1 MGADGGLAEMKIRTR
16 ARYSLRMMM
25 TIAKLSDNGD
35 TVGLGEVANHCGISR
50 RYLEQLVSALRNA
63 SLVRAVPGRGGGYA
77 LARDADRIKVREI
90 IEAAIGPIAIADC
103 LGETEDCLQSDF
115 CSCQALWKL
124 INYRITSVLD
134 EYTLADIMA
143 PDWRQR
149 ILREIPAAL

>member
-1 MGADGGLAEMKIRTR
+1 MKIRTR

-25 TIAKLSDNGD
+25 TLAKLSDNGD
-35 TVGLGEVANHCGISR
+35 TVGLGEVAKHCGISR

-77 LARDADRIKVREI
+77 LARDADQIKVREI
-90 IEAAIGPIAIADC
+90 VEAAIGPIAIADC
-103 LGETEDCLQSDF
+103 LAETENCLHSDF

-134 EYTLADIMA
+134 EHTLADIMNA
-143 PDWRQR
+143 EWRQQ
-149 ILREIPAAL
+149 ILREIPTTG